1 MNSFYIHNFA
11 GGVNQSRN
19 ASFIRLNE
27 SPNSYNVDTEDG
39 LLSTCKGYTK
49 YSQHKVNGSINAIGG
64 NYVGNSGVIMLASNN
79 NIYKLTSSGMTSILS
94 NYNTSNFDFINFE
107 VKGEKAFI
115 FANGVDN
122 LKAYDGTTVRTL
134 LNRRPVYDEETG
146 ELKHYVDANG
156 DIHQSESTIRTY
168 APKGKF
174 IEMYKDRVFIAGD
187 AENPNRVYYST
198 AGVNGADVED
208 WTYPIEEGEANMHGG
223 YEEFPTWDGGVIIG
237 LRTLFGELTIFKN
250 KQIIQLYGTYPG
262 NYEQR
267 TLFTSNGTISDKSI
281 VFGANRCFFLDT
293 DGIYAYNGV
302 NVDCVSEKIKDVI
315 RGLNKSALS
324 KSCGIFYNGEYYL
337 AVPNGNSTTNNLL
350 IIYNPTTNIYKIRKN
365 ININGFIEFENEL
378 LFVNNTGYVYKFSD
392 VYTYDG
398 TPINS
403 YWESCIY
410 DGRAKNIRKYTEY
423 LYFSGWGNGD
433 VKFTITTD
441 KKSVERVFTL
451 TSEEKEYKRRIN
463 NSGRRLQ
470 IKIENINGSEIHIK
484 SPTLTLELDED

>member
-49 YSQHKVNGSINAIGG
+49 YSQHKVNSPINAIGG

-94 NYNTSNFDFINFE
+94 NYNTSDFDFINFE

-122 LKAYDGTTVRTL
+122 LKAYNGTTVRTL
-134 LNRRPVYDEETG
+134 LNRRPVYDENTG

-156 DIHQSESTIRTY
+156 DIHQSESTIKTY

-208 WTYPIEEGEANMHGG
+208 WTYPIEEAKQICMVVMKSFNLG
-223 YEEFPTWDGGVIIG
+223 WWVIIG
-237 LRTLFGELTIFKN
+237 LRTLFGELTIFKTSKYYSCMVLIRVTMN
-250 KQIIQLYGTYPG
+250 KELCLRQTVLS
-262 NYEQR
+262 
-267 TLFTSNGTISDKSI
+267 LIS
-281 VFGANRCFFLDT
+281 
-293 DGIYAYNGV
+293 
-302 NVDCVSEKIKDVI
+302 
-315 RGLNKSALS
+315 
-324 KSCGIFYNGEYYL
+324 
-337 AVPNGNSTTNNLL
+337 
-350 IIYNPTTNIYKIRKN
+350 
-365 ININGFIEFENEL
+365 
-378 LFVNNTGYVYKFSD
+378 
-392 VYTYDG
+392 
-398 TPINS
+398 
-403 YWESCIY
+403 
-410 DGRAKNIRKYTEY
+410 
-423 LYFSGWGNGD
+423 
-433 VKFTITTD
+433 
-441 KKSVERVFTL
+441 
-451 TSEEKEYKRRIN
+451 
-463 NSGRRLQ
+463 Q
-470 IKIENINGSEIHIK
+470 
-484 SPTLTLELDED
+484 

>member
-39 LLSTCKGYTK
+39 LLNTCKGYTK
-49 YSQHKVNGSINAIGG
+49 YSQHKVNGPINAIGG
-64 NYVGNSGVIMLASNN
+64 NYVGNSGVVMLASNN

-122 LKAYDGTTVRTL
+122 LKTYNGTTVRTL
-134 LNRRPVYDEETG
+134 LNRRPVYDENTG
-146 ELKHYVDANG
+146 DLKHYVDANG
-156 DIHQSESTIRTY
+156 TIHQSESTIKTY

-198 AGVNGADVED
+198 AGINGADVED

-237 LRTLFGELTIFKN
+237 LRTLFGEITIFKN

-267 TLFTSNGTISDKSI
+267 TLFTSKQ
-281 VFGANRCFFLDT
+281 C
-293 DGIYAYNGV
+293 
-302 NVDCVSEKIKDVI
+302 
-315 RGLNKSALS
+315 
-324 KSCGIFYNGEYYL
+324 YL
-337 AVPNGNSTTNNLL
+337 
-350 IIYNPTTNIYKIRKN
+350 
-365 ININGFIEFENEL
+365 
-378 LFVNNTGYVYKFSD
+378 
-392 VYTYDG
+392 
-398 TPINS
+398 
-403 YWESCIY
+403 
-410 DGRAKNIRKYTEY
+410 
-423 LYFSGWGNGD
+423 
-433 VKFTITTD
+433 
-441 KKSVERVFTL
+441 
-451 TSEEKEYKRRIN
+451 
-463 NSGRRLQ
+463 
-470 IKIENINGSEIHIK
+470 
-484 SPTLTLELDED
+484 